1 MEVLKDCLAKQ
12 DYDGAIAVMEQ
23 IKQQS
28 NPIITDKIIN
38 FAANAFTAENT
49 NSVQNALAETQQP
62 APQVPPAPTGA
73 TPMSPQPNFR
83 QVVPNQQNIKQAGNA
98 TAPMPRPAVTPFN
111 DA

>member
-1 MEVLKDCLAKQ
+1 MIIVQFKDVTRTYMTG
-12 DYDGAIAVMEQ
+12 DH
-23 IKQQS
+23 
-28 NPIITDKIIN
+28 
-38 FAANAFTAENT
+38 
-49 NSVQNALAETQQP
+49 VQNALAETQQP
-62 APQVPPAPTGA
+62 APQVPPTPTGA